1 MQMRTRCHSST
12 THLDA
17 NATLHARIRLD
28 AQCASAS
35 CAALEET
42 AQVGSKRLSAS
53 EARARI
59 EGGGGGVTL
68 VKKVVSRRTVTVK
81 GSAPRCTTT

>member
-1 MQMRTRCHSST
+1 MQMRTRCHSSN

-35 CAALEET
+35 CAALPDLCPDSLARFENGVRVAPALT
-42 AQVGSKRLSAS
+42 QGARLLGDAF
-53 EARARI
+53 
-59 EGGGGGVTL
+59 
-68 VKKVVSRRTVTVK
+68 RT
-81 GSAPRCTTT
+81 